1 MQMTNTWKSLPYE
14 SKKFKFFK
22 DTFHQI
28 SNLKKKLHC
37 WMVYPQKN
45 VPGKQFAFIYT
56 TFEKLVTTDMVIL
69 LVGI

>member
-1 MQMTNTWKSLPYE
+1 
-14 SKKFKFFK
+14 
-22 DTFHQI
+22 
-28 SNLKKKLHC
+28 
-37 WMVYPQKN
+37 MVYPQKN